1 MPLCRHAASADNSD
15 VATPARHPHPSSL
28 PKPPSPEELQESSK
42 AQSRERGNGRSH
54 AHGAPQQPFQPSAYI
69 PMERALPSNVPSRAT
84 LLDSVSDRDYL
95 EEQHQILDS
104 LMDEGLPELQEAD
117 NVLAGASHTATGRV
131 PAVEDA
137 DSSDREGVSQLPCCR
152 WCHVGS

>member
-1 MPLCRHAASADNSD
+1 MPLCRHAAPADNSD
-15 VATPARHPHPSSL
+15 VATPAGHPHTSSL
-28 PKPPSPEELQESSK
+28 HKPPSPEELQEPSQ
-42 AQSRERGNGRSH
+42 AQRGERGNGRSH

-104 LMDEGLPELQEAD
+104 LMDEGLPKLQEAD
-117 NVLAGASHTATGRV
+117 DVLSGASHSATGRGPEV
-131 PAVEDA
+131 QDA
-137 DSSDREGVSQLPCCR
+137 DSSDREGVPQLPCRR
-152 WCHVGS
+152 WCHGGS